1 MSGDEN
7 MPPPGPEQLSATKK
21 TKDLSVELVE
31 HVGPPRECPI
41 KLKEWPWP
49 NPIEMNWIAICGD
62 LEEEKRLLYL
72 EEVGRSAKQLLRSI
86 GPTQSRMKVLAA
98 WSSGRR
104 TSKRPNGKKPQCY
117 NPLRL

>member
-7 MPPPGPEQLSATKK
+7 MPPPGPEQPSATKK
-21 TKDLSVELVE
+21 AKDLLVELVE

-72 EEVGRSAKQLLRSI
+72 EEVGRMRKATPQVDWSDAKSDE
-86 GPTQSRMKVLAA
+86 GSRRVVQ
-98 WSSGRR
+98 W
-104 TSKRPNGKKPQCY
+104 PQDFKTT
-117 NPLRL
+117 